1 VTADDD
7 DDTFNDYVNSHI
19 FNVDND
25 NAFYDVQFLN
35 GTRHSNLA
43 LNAVVINNN
52 ILACSYSSPY
62 TQWIKPAHSMNHA
75 YIHTRA
81 PKSSA

>member
-1 VTADDD
+1 VTADDSD
-7 DDTFNDYVNSHI
+7 GDTFNDYVNSRI

-52 ILACSYSSPY
+52 ILAVTSHLTPNVINNQHESSLHI
-62 TQWIKPAHSMNHA
+62 Q
-75 YIHTRA
+75 
-81 PKSSA
+81 

>member
-43 LNAVVINNN
+43 LNAVVINKN
-52 ILACSYSSPY
+52 ILAVTSHLTAY
-62 TQWIKPAHSMNHA
+62 TQWDQQS
-75 YIHTRA
+75 T
-81 PKSSA
+81 